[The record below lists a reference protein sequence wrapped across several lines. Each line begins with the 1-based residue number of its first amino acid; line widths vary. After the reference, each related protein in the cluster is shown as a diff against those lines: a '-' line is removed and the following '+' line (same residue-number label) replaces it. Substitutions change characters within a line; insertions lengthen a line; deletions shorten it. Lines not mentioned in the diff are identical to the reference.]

1 MRSGMIF
8 LNLSVHRGLRAA
20 MNTFLREGDSHLIS
34 IGRVVCSPLRVT
46 REPAGTLPRI
56 TQPAPMTQ
64 LSPMSVPLSSTTS
77 EAIQQ
82 LRPTVM
88 QPAVHSRLT
97 PSSRLK
103 RWLLSKIFTPGPKRV
118 FSPMSIFP
126 RQLMT
131 APSLK

>member
-1 MRSGMIF
+1 MPY
-8 LNLSVHRGLRAA
+8 LV
-20 MNTFLREGDSHLIS
+20 S

-64 LSPMSVPLSSTTS
+64 LSPISVPLSSTTS

-88 QPAVHSRLT
+88 QPAVHSR
-97 PSSRLK
+97 
-103 RWLLSKIFTPGPKRV
+103 
-118 FSPMSIFP
+118 
-126 RQLMT
+126 
-131 APSLK
+131 

>member
-1 MRSGMIF
+1 MPY
-8 LNLSVHRGLRAA
+8 LV
-20 MNTFLREGDSHLIS
+20 S

-56 TQPAPMTQ
+56 IQPAPMTQ

-88 QPAVHSRLT
+88 QPAVHSRPVSYTHLT
-97 PSSRLK
+97 LPTKLE
-103 RWLLSKIFTPGPKRV
+103 V
-118 FSPMSIFP
+118 
-126 RQLMT
+126 
-131 APSLK
+131 